1 MQTLLPSDRRKPN
14 NVYDYESAAI
24 SVNQLW
30 DPFGRIIVLLPDIKV
45 KISFLIEFYLI
56 KFKFYQNFNQ
66 INSILIFPFKDIMY

>member
-45 KISFLIEFYLI
+45 KIIL
-56 KFKFYQNFNQ
+56 FN
-66 INSILIFPFKDIMY
+66 

>member
-45 KISFLIEFYLI
+45 NIIL
-56 KFKFYQNFNQ
+56 FN
-66 INSILIFPFKDIMY
+66 